1 MISAIEI
8 EGLRGIK
15 HGKLEGLT
23 PLTIL
28 TGPNGC
34 GKSTVLDA
42 LLIGANVSPDQG
54 VIQAVQRR
62 PETRNGARWL
72 IRNGSSSI
80 SCAVDDRS
88 LATTLKLGSAE
99 PITIVVGES
108 GYLEFS
114 PENKA
119 HIHRTYGLRPD
130 VAEIKLIDPALVIS
144 LYRVFSQVVREGR
157 RQEVQDLFR
166 QLDPEAL
173 SLEILTEDSDM
184 PVLNVVKQ
192 NYAVPVSLSGD
203 GIQAFLQLALS
214 LSSVLAGELVLVE
227 EPEVCQHPKSI
238 WQSALAILGTMRR
251 GVQVVLTTHS
261 LELIDALLGH
271 ANDDDLEKMSVFNLA
286 LVEGELRSSRSDGE
300 RIMTVRDQLDMDL
313 R

>member
-88 LATTLKLGSAE
+88 LATTLKLSSTE
-99 PITIVVGES
+99 PIAIVVGES

-119 HIHRTYGLRPD
+119 HVHRTFGLRLD

-157 RQEVQDLFR
+157 GMMRGG
-166 QLDPEAL
+166 LDA
-173 SLEILTEDSDM
+173 SLELDQDKRCRRKQEAEADLELRSGALTDQ
-184 PVLNVVKQ
+184 PL
-192 NYAVPVSLSGD
+192 GR
-203 GIQAFLQLALS
+203 
-214 LSSVLAGELVLVE
+214 LSSVSRPRGQEDANGAEADESRAGL
-227 EPEVCQHPKSI
+227 PCHT
-238 WQSALAILGTMRR
+238 G
-251 GVQVVLTTHS
+251 
-261 LELIDALLGH
+261 
-271 ANDDDLEKMSVFNLA
+271 
-286 LVEGELRSSRSDGE
+286 
-300 RIMTVRDQLDMDL
+300 
-313 R
+313 